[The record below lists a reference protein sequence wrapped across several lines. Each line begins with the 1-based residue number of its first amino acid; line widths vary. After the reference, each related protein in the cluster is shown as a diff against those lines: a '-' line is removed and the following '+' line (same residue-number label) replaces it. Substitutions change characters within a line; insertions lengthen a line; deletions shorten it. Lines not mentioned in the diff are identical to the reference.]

1 VIPDP
6 HPRPF
11 ACAQGDT
18 GRGPN
23 GGGQISRWSR
33 LLSDPW
39 QQALAVSYAL
49 LIFFIV
55 YPLSQ
60 LLVSSVRAEGG
71 WTVTHFRD
79 FFALRYYRS
88 ALDHSLYVGA
98 MVTLLATAIGVP
110 LAAAVARW
118 GVPGRALLR
127 ALIVLP
133 LVSPP
138 FIGAYS
144 WILLL
149 GRSGWVTK
157 LLERMYVAVHP
168 SAAGAV
174 AGGGIPWIG
183 TIYGSHGIILALTLN
198 LYPFVF
204 LVVSSAI
211 SSIDTSLEEAAQNL
225 GSTPWR
231 TFRTVTMP
239 LLTPAILG
247 GALLVFLTA
256 VADFGSAVII
266 GEDYLVLPT
275 LIYGLFVNEMGGQP
289 AMAAAASMVLLALTT
304 AVLLLERWY
313 VGRRPY
319 AMSGLRRP
327 RERRVPRGLR
337 ALATAFTYGIVG
349 LSLVPAVIVV
359 MTSFFPSIGPM
370 MHPGFSLDNY
380 ATVFRTVPRAMFN
393 SLYLSGISTALCV
406 LLGVVIGYLLVRRPN
421 RLTAGLDAMLMVPY
435 AIPGTVLA
443 VALISAFGRRPLL
456 LTGTVAIL
464 VTSYVIRRLPYA
476 VRGVV
481 AVLHNIEPATE
492 EASLNLGASPARTF
506 RRVTLPLMMP
516 GIISGAVMTWVQVI
530 SEISSTIL
538 LYYGAWATMS
548 VVIYQQVLSD
558 NFGTAAAASTLL
570 LAAVFVPLLAFNVWQ
585 GERAAE
591 LV

>member
-1 VIPDP
+1 MARDAAATAAVK
-6 HPRPF
+6 PR
-11 ACAQGDT
+11 
-18 GRGPN
+18 
-23 GGGQISRWSR
+23 SRR
-33 LLSDPW
+33 FSDPW
-39 QQALAVSYAL
+39 QQALALAYAL
-49 LIFFIV
+49 LLFFIV
-55 YPLSQ
+55 YPLAQ
-60 LLVSSVRAEGG
+60 LFVSSLRAEGG
-71 WTVTHFRD
+71 AWSLAHFHD

-98 MVTLLATAIGVP
+98 MVTLFSTAIGVP

-118 GVPGRALLR
+118 GVPGKALLR
-127 ALIVLP
+127 ALVVLP

-149 GRSGWVTK
+149 GRNGWITK
-157 LLERMYVAVHP
+157 LLERIYVAVHP
-168 SAAGAV
+168 SAAAAIG

-183 TIYGSHGIILALTLN
+183 TIYGPRGIILALTLN

-204 LVVSSAI
+204 LLVSASL
-211 SSIDTSLEEAAQNL
+211 SSIDVSLEEAAANL

-231 TFRTVTMP
+231 TFRTVTVA

-275 LIYGLFVNEMGGQP
+275 LIYGLFVNEMGGEP
-289 AMAAAASMVLLALTT
+289 AMAATASVVLLGLTT
-304 AVLLLERWY
+304 AVLLIERWY
-313 VGRRPY
+313 VARRSY
-319 AMSGLRRP
+319 VMSGLRRP
-327 RERRVPRGLR
+327 REREVSPRMR
-337 ALATAFTYGIVG
+337 ALATVFTYGIVG
-349 LSLVPAVIVV
+349 LSLIPAVVV
-359 MTSFFPSIGPM
+359 VATSFFPSSGPM
-370 MHPGFSLDNY
+370 MHPGVSLGNY
-380 ATVFRTVPRAMFN
+380 ARVFRSVPRAMFN
-393 SLYLSGISTALCV
+393 SLYLSGISTLLCV
-406 LLGVVIGYLLVRRPN
+406 VLGVIIGYLLVRRPS
-421 RLTAGLDAMLMVPY
+421 RLTAGLDALLMVPY

-443 VALISAFGRRPLL
+443 VALISAFGAPPLL

-464 VTSYVIRRLPYA
+464 ITSYVIRRLPYA

-492 EASLNLGASPARTF
+492 EASLSLGASPGRTF

-516 GIISGAVMTWVQVI
+516 GVISGAVMTWVQVI

-538 LYYGAWATMS
+538 LYFGAWATMS
-548 VVIYQQVLSD
+548 VAIYQQVLSD
-558 NFGTAAAASTLL
+558 NFGTAAAASSLL
-570 LAAVFVPLLAFNVWQ
+570 LVAVFLPLLLFNVWQ

>member
-1 VIPDP
+1 MPCPYTVASPQA
-6 HPRPF
+6 RPK
-11 ACAQGDT
+11 APA
-18 GRGPN
+18 
-23 GGGQISRWSR
+23 WSR
-33 LLSDPW
+33 LLRDPW
-39 QQALAVSYAL
+39 QQALILSYAL
-49 LIFFIV
+49 LAFLIV
-55 YPLSQ
+55 YPLAQ
-60 LLVSSVRAEGG
+60 LLLSSVRAEGG
-71 WTVTHFRD
+71 TWSLAHLRD

-88 ALDHSLYVGA
+88 ALDHSIYVGV
-98 MVTLLATAIGVP
+98 MVTVFATAIGVP
-110 LAAAVARW
+110 LAAAVTRW
-118 GVPGRALLR
+118 RVPGKAVLR

-149 GRSGWVTK
+149 GRNGWITR
-157 LLERMYVAVHP
+157 LLERAYIAVHP
-168 SAAGAV
+168 SAAASIAG
-174 AGGGIPWIG
+174 GGGIPWIG
-183 TIYGSHGIILALTLN
+183 SIYGAHGIILALTLN

-204 LVVSSAI
+204 LVVSAAL
-211 SSIDTSLEEAAQNL
+211 SSIDTSLEEAAANL
-225 GSTPWR
+225 GATPWR
-231 TFRTVTMP
+231 TFRTVTMR

-266 GEDYLVLPT
+266 GEDYMVLPT
-275 LIYGLFVNEMGGQP
+275 LIYSLFINEMGGEP
-289 AMAAAASMVLLALTT
+289 AMAAAASVVLLALTT
-304 AVLLLERWY
+304 AVLLVERWY

-319 AMSGLRRP
+319 AMSGLRRQAE
-327 RERRVPRGLR
+327 REVSPGLR

-349 LSLVPAVIVV
+349 LSLVPSAVVV
-359 MTSFFPSIGPM
+359 VTSFFPSRGPM
-370 MHPGFSLDNY
+370 MHPGFSLGNY
-380 ATVFRTVPRAMFN
+380 GSVFRSVPRAMFN
-393 SLYLSGISTALCV
+393 SLFLSGVSTLACV
-406 LLGVVIGYLLVRRPN
+406 LLGVIIGYLLVRRKG
-421 RLTAGLDAMLMVPY
+421 RATAGLDTLLMVPY

-443 VALISAFGRRPLL
+443 VALISAFGAPPLL

-464 VTSYVIRRLPYA
+464 IASYTVRRLPYA

-492 EASLNLGASPARTF
+492 EASLSLGASPARTF

-558 NFGTAAAASTLL
+558 NFGTAAAASSLL
-570 LAAVFVPLLAFNVWQ
+570 LAGVFVPLLAFNVWQ

-591 LV
+591 LM

>member
-1 VIPDP
+1 MASRTAAHQAVG
-6 HPRPF
+6 RARTF
-11 ACAQGDT
+11 A
-18 GRGPN
+18 
-23 GGGQISRWSR
+23 
-33 LLSDPW
+33 DPW
-39 QQALAVSYAL
+39 RAALALSYIL
-49 LIFFIV
+49 LIFLIV

-60 LLVSSVRAEGG
+60 LLVSSLRAEDGA
-71 WTVTHFRD
+71 WSLANFRD
-79 FFALRYYRS
+79 FFAMRYYRS
-88 ALDHSLYVGA
+88 ALEHSLYVST

-110 LAAAVARW
+110 LAAAVTRW
-118 GVPGRALLR
+118 GVPGKALLR

-149 GRSGWVTK
+149 GRNGWITN
-157 LLERMYVAVHP
+157 LLERVYVALHP
-168 SAAGAV
+168 SAAAAIA
-174 AGGGIPWIG
+174 AGGSIPWFG
-183 TIYGSHGIILALTLN
+183 TIYGPRGIILALTLN

-204 LVVSSAI
+204 LVVSASL
-211 SSIDTSLEEAAQNL
+211 SSIDTSLEEAAGNL

-231 TFRTVTMP
+231 TFRTVTVP

-256 VADFGSAVII
+256 LADFGSAVII

-275 LIYGLFVNEMGGQP
+275 LIYGLFINEMASEP
-289 AMAAAASMVLLALTT
+289 AMAAAASMVLLGCTA
-304 AVLLLERWY
+304 AVLLVERWY
-313 VGRRPY
+313 VGRRSY
-319 AMSGLRRP
+319 IMSGLRRRQEREVSP
-327 RERRVPRGLR
+327 RLR
-337 ALATAFTYGIVG
+337 ALATVFTYGVVG
-349 LSLVPAVIVV
+349 VSLIPAAVV
-359 MTSFFPSIGPM
+359 LVTSFFPTTGPM
-370 MHPGFSLDNY
+370 MRPGLSLDSY
-380 ATVFRTVPRAMFN
+380 ATVFRSVPRAMFN
-393 SLYLSGISTALCV
+393 SLYLSGVSTLLCV
-406 LLGVVIGYLLVRRPN
+406 MLGVVIGYLLVRRPG
-421 RLTAGLDAMLMVPY
+421 RWTAGLDALLMVPY

-443 VALISAFGRRPLL
+443 VALISAFGRPPLL
-456 LTGTVAIL
+456 LTGTVTIL
-464 VTSYVIRRLPYA
+464 VTSYVIRRMPYA

-492 EASLNLGASPARTF
+492 EASLSLGASPTRTF
-506 RRVTLPLMMP
+506 RQVTLPLMMP

-558 NFGTAAAASTLL
+558 NFGTAAATSSLL
-570 LAAVFVPLLAFNVWQ
+570 LAGVFVPLLAFNVWQ